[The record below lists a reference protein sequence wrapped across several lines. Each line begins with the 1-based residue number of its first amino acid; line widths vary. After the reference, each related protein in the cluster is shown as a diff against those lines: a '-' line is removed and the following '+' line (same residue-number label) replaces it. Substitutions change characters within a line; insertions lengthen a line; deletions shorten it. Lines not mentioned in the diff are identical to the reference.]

1 MQNIKILI
9 NLILLF
15 CVLLLQQ
22 NVYSQS
28 PYVPLNHRAYD
39 FLERM
44 ETKHAVKGVLNH
56 TKPLS
61 RREFA
66 DYLKRIKKNI
76 DDGFVLNNVEQE
88 QFNFLALEFRE
99 ELQNTLSDDSNYQS
113 RIQKLKER
121 KTIKKYFPS
130 FLYKNNR
137 NFINWQD
144 EQVKVFFDPV
154 YRYKMSY
161 TRLDSTNQTEK
172 AFHFTNGFQVW
183 GYLSKYL
190 GFFVDVRDNKEW
202 GDQKYQFGNYTLPGL
217 GFVRATSPD
226 FIYHDETEAYVKL
239 GIKNFELTYGK
250 FKNYWGS
257 GVSGS
262 LILSDFAAS
271 YDQFKFEYTHSKF
284 KFTSIYAFLI
294 DYHYHV
300 LDRLQ
305 QKKYMAGHSLELAPW
320 DWLTLGVSETVIFK
334 GRSFEPAYLNPV
346 MFYRSAEHYL
356 GSPDNM
362 MMGFDFKLT
371 PIKNVKFYGELLID
385 DITTSKLGTG
395 WYGNKF
401 ALLGGIFFAEP
412 FKLDNFDLRLE
423 YVRIRPYV
431 YTHENSVQYTHYNS
445 SLGHWIGPNSDLLMV
460 RINYQMTMRLS
471 FGGSYCYLRHGGNS
485 ENKNAGANIDLY
497 HLPNDDLYVNLLE
510 GIRENR
516 CRFGFNLSYE
526 IFRNFNIQA
535 FFWFTREKKLL
546 VLQNKWDKI
555 ASKYF
560 GLTIGLNY

>member
-1 MQNIKILI
+1 
-9 NLILLF
+9 
-15 CVLLLQQ
+15 
-22 NVYSQS
+22 
-28 PYVPLNHRAYD
+28 
-39 FLERM
+39 
-44 ETKHAVKGVLNH
+44 
-56 TKPLS
+56 
-61 RREFA
+61 
-66 DYLKRIKKNI
+66 
-76 DDGFVLNNVEQE
+76 
-88 QFNFLALEFRE
+88 
-99 ELQNTLSDDSNYQS
+99 
-113 RIQKLKER
+113 
-121 KTIKKYFPS
+121 
-130 FLYKNNR
+130 
-137 NFINWQD
+137 
-144 EQVKVFFDPV
+144 
-154 YRYKMSY
+154 
-161 TRLDSTNQTEK
+161 
-172 AFHFTNGFQVW
+172 
-183 GYLSKYL
+183 
-190 GFFVDVRDNKEW
+190 
-202 GDQKYQFGNYTLPGL
+202 
-217 GFVRATSPD
+217 
-226 FIYHDETEAYVKL
+226 
-239 GIKNFELTYGK
+239 
-250 FKNYWGS
+250 
-257 GVSGS
+257 
-262 LILSDFAAS
+262 
-271 YDQFKFEYTHSKF
+271 
-284 KFTSIYAFLI
+284 
-294 DYHYHV
+294 
-300 LDRLQ
+300 
-305 QKKYMAGHSLELAPW
+305 
-320 DWLTLGVSETVIFK
+320 
-334 GRSFEPAYLNPV
+334 V